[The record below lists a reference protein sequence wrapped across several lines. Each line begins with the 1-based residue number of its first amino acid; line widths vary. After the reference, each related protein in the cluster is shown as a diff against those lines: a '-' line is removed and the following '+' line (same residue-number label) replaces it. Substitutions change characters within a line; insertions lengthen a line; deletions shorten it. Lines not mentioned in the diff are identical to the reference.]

1 MSKKP
6 NAMYVM
12 SGGGTVVVSAS
23 VYKLI
28 HKIYTEYRDRIGTF
42 FAAVGGMRG
51 AVYEDLTDVFQYVIG
66 DKYVRGD
73 GNANAVSRLN
83 QIKFYATPTFGTSR
97 YNPKEEDLERMLNV
111 FSVHNIH
118 YLFLNGG
125 NDSML
130 KARRIAQYAKE
141 RDYELYV
148 TAIPKTVDND
158 LLVTHRCPGYASFAK
173 QVVITTMSLE
183 ADVDSFAIPK
193 YAANSGRIKEGA
205 VAQVVVFMG
214 RDQGWGAAA
223 SILGKLY
230 DSYGPHVIL
239 TKEGGFNISK
249 FLDKCQNAWDNYGK
263 LLVVA
268 SEGVHDGTTYVA
280 NYLDIS
286 SSLSGLK
293 FKEHTDSFKNTSVT
307 DSRLASFLKILL
319 ENKLNIPTEIYKDF
333 KCREEG
339 PSYLERNNLEIL
351 SAVDFRDAIAVGEKA
366 ADLAFG
372 KSSPISEVMVT
383 LTPKP
388 GEANYTLLENVAD
401 PTKGSKAMTKSIR
414 SLDTPERLILS
425 PDGMMINR
433 GSFMDYISDFIDL
446 NGPNRSE
453 LLRGEGFRLPLAKID
468 WPLEERLLPHY

>member
-141 RDYELYV
+141 
-148 TAIPKTVDND
+148 
-158 LLVTHRCPGYASFAK
+158 
-173 QVVITTMSLE
+173 VVITTMSLE

-249 FLDKCQNAWDNYGK
+249 FLDKYQNAWDNYGK

-401 PTKGSKAMTKSIR
+401 PT
-414 SLDTPERLILS
+414 
-425 PDGMMINR
+425 
-433 GSFMDYISDFIDL
+433 
-446 NGPNRSE
+446 
-453 LLRGEGFRLPLAKID
+453 
-468 WPLEERLLPHY
+468 